1 MALAECAESHGTFWL
16 HQVSS
21 KRSAEEPHCRSHTC
35 SQSRSFQQLNVEIL
49 DVQNGNPADALSLEA
64 WHSATFAEPRVD
76 DGLPRSCPKHNG
88 ARTQK
93 PQELKQPGMETL
105 ELPMNNG
112 EETQELQKFSKQ
124 PGLGTQKPHPQ
135 NACLCDAS
143 LAGPRALLQMGRTL
157 AGAILSNTS
166 MPCLA
171 QVEASGQA
179 PSLRTLERDC
189 GSLRH
194 KCLSLLWDAKCQA
207 WPSSAPISD
216 SLLTPLA
223 SLPRPVAAPSCHRP
237 RWLHQSTSCL
247 SGLWHVLLPQCSR
260 LHDPFRATRVG
271 EASHP
276 GPVNFPSVGDPSFCD
291 LQIGDFFDV
300 VLQLGA
306 PRMHCFVAPAT
317 VQRSQSHLPRSWH
330 LHCL

>member
-1 MALAECAESHGTFWL
+1 MGFLAMFRCNETVALGQFLFLEDPIQDEVACLASYPIRDVLVDTDDLAEAIQDSLAECAESHGTFRL

-49 DVQNGNPADALSLEA
+49 DVQNGDPADALSLEA
-64 WHSATFAEPRVD
+64 WHSATFAEPRVEA
-76 DGLPRSCPKHNG
+76 GRPRSCPKNNG
-88 ARTQK
+88 ARTQG

-124 PGLGTQKPHPQ
+124 PGLGTQEPHPQ

-157 AGAILSNTS
+157 AGAILSGTS

-179 PSLRTLERDC
+179 PSLRTLER
-189 GSLRH
+189 SLRH
-194 KCLSLLWDAKCQA
+194 KCLSLPWDAKCQA

-216 SLLTPLA
+216 SQLTLLA
-223 SLPRPVAAPSCHRP
+223 SLPGPVAAPSYHRP

-247 SGLWHVLLPQCSR
+247 SGLWHVSMQSASR
-260 LHDPFRATRVG
+260 PIPG
-271 EASHP
+271 HP
-276 GPVNFPSVGDPSFCD
+276 
-291 LQIGDFFDV
+291 
-300 VLQLGA
+300 
-306 PRMHCFVAPAT
+306 R
-317 VQRSQSHLPRSWH
+317 R
-330 LHCL
+330 